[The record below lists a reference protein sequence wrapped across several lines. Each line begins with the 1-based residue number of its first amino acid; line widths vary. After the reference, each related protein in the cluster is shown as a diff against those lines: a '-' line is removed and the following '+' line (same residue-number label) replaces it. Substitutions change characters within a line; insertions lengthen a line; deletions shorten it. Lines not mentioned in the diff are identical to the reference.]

1 LLIHAFA
8 THVRSADGRRWA
20 AQAWTAR
27 EPKGAWRAWLVF
39 VPAEGGAPAWTEPE
53 TTLPNLP
60 SVRSWATEL
69 TAAQL
74 EAAVARALE
83 RRGGAPKRR
92 VSGEQVAVKEGA
104 NELSPFD
111 REAADEAMSSSR
123 RNRPA

>member
-1 LLIHAFA
+1 MLIHAFPS
-8 THVRSADGRRWA
+8 HVRSADGRRWA

-60 SVRSWATEL
+60 SVRAWATDL
-69 TAAQL
+69 TPAFL
-74 EAAVARALE
+74 EAAVTRALE

-92 VSGEQVAVKEGA
+92 ASGERVAVKEPA

-111 REAADEAMSSSR
+111 QDEGDEPMSSSSR
-123 RNRPA
+123 KR